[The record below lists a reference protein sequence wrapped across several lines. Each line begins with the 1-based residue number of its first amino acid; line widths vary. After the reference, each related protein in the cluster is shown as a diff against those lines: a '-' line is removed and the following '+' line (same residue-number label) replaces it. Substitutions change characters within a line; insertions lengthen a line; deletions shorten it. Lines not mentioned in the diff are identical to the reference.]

1 VTVELARL
9 LLASGA
15 VPRPAVQSALAT
27 SLHQRIPFVTA
38 LLDQGAIDD
47 ATLAREVT
55 HANMP
60 ALRSVSPI
68 PELVARLPAHLC
80 RRTLAV
86 PVRFD
91 AVTGTVDVAV
101 ANPLDPHVQAEFA
114 FHLEAPV
121 RLVRAPY
128 AALREAARSVDPEED
143 PFDRHTSPLA
153 STIASLRATPAF
165 GTPIVSAAE
174 LPIPLVRRSIS
185 PRSASSHAPADL
197 GDTSEIARF
206 DPASIAS
213 RPPPP
218 EHHAVTA
225 LRAAATR
232 DDVIAVLLSSMSE
245 LAPRTGVLVHRR
257 NAYVGWICTEA
268 MGDAE
273 AFRRISISTLVPS
286 ALTAVANK
294 GWFLGHIP
302 PVPPH
307 EPLLEILG
315 ATSLEVCIVAVE
327 VADRPVMLLLCT
339 DLNDTMSATRLAD
352 LLAREA
358 GRALARILSSEKRS
372 R

>member
-1 VTVELARL
+1 MTVELARL

-15 VPRPAVQSALAT
+15 VPRHAVQSALAT
-27 SLHQRIPFVTA
+27 SLQQRIPFVAA
-38 LLDQGAIDD
+38 LLDSSAIDD
-47 ATLAREVT
+47 ASLAREVAY
-55 HANMP
+55 ANMP

-91 AVTGTVDVAV
+91 SVTGTVDIAV
-101 ANPLDPHVQAEFA
+101 VNPLDPHLQAEFA
-114 FHLEAPV
+114 FHLESPV

-128 AALREAARSVDPEED
+128 AALRAAVRVVDPDDD
-143 PFDRHTSPLA
+143 PFDRTTSPLA

-165 GTPIVSAAE
+165 GTPAISSAD
-174 LPIPLVRRSIS
+174 LPIPLVRRSSS
-185 PRSASSHAPADL
+185 PRASKSQAPAEL
-197 GDTSEIARF
+197 GDTSEIAVF
-206 DPASIAS
+206 DPASIRS

-218 EHHAVTA
+218 EHRAVA
-225 LRAAATR
+225 SLRAAATR
-232 DDVIAVLLSSMSE
+232 DAVIAILLAAMSE
-245 LAPRTGVLVHRR
+245 EAPRTGVLVHRK
-257 NAYVGWICTEA
+257 NAFVGWVCTDA
-268 MGDAE
+268 MGDVE

-286 ALTAVANK
+286 ALTAVASK

-307 EPLLEILG
+307 EPLLQILG

-358 GRALARILSSEKRS
+358 GQALARILSSEKRS